1 MMEPR
6 HKEAG
11 HDSWTG
17 RYERLRQH
25 ALGEPA
31 PTSGCFFG
39 LEALLQN
46 GMAVWM
52 RVLPTAGTRA
62 EEMEPAYAACDWLAT
77 TQRQTTLVLAEMALP
92 QLFQIQTEE
101 LYGK

>member
-1 MMEPR
+1 MGDYGPSPHDRKGPGWRGKKGASQMMEPR

-11 HDSWTG
+11 HEDWTG

-31 PTSGCFFG
+31 PASGCVFG

-52 RVLPTAGTRA
+52 RVLPTAGTRT

-77 TQRQTTLVLAEMALP
+77 
-92 QLFQIQTEE
+92 
-101 LYGK
+101 

>member
-1 MMEPR
+1 MTP
-6 HKEAG
+6 HLGEACG
-11 HDSWTG
+11 SDWAE

-31 PTSGCFFG
+31 PTPEWLWG

-52 RVLPTAGTRA
+52 LAVPTNDTRRGEMDTASVPAGWLETNQ
-62 EEMEPAYAACDWLAT
+62 MET
-77 TQRQTTLVLAEMALP
+77 TMVLAEMTLP
-92 QLFQIQTEE
+92 QLF
-101 LYGK
+101 K